1 MPYCRR
7 PHGSFE
13 TGTCLRNCRAIGLNA
28 DGLIV
33 LFVKPAAGA
42 SVICRPLHAG
52 AAIAVKSPASIAAV
66 GTKLTVSG
74 GLLFS
79 ILPW

>member
-1 MPYCRR
+1 ML
-7 PHGSFE
+7 FE
-13 TGTCLRNCRAIGLNA
+13 
-28 DGLIV
+28 
-33 LFVKPAAGA
+33 KPAAGD
-42 SVICRPLHAG
+42 SVICRPLHPG
-52 AAIAVKSPASIAAV
+52 AAIAVKSPASMAAV